1 MSLNIVNNMSA
12 SLSGYMKDIK
22 NTNSISCFAEKVQKA
37 KQTKN
42 STQSAEKKESA
53 VNEYK
58 RKHPNDTYTVD
69 RQVNTG
75 KTVLSKNSA
84 DKVSREDMT
93 MEEYKSF
100 ITNLMNCIAFHPTQ
114 QNNTEIWSISEKG
127 WEQMKNDPDYETWV
141 LGYTSLNRS
150 VNIPF
155 GLSGA
160 GCFCTEN
167 FGASIEEH
175 IGQSVPQGGFNKT
188 FKSSDK
194 EEESWWEKRHKL
206 YKEMLKKQI
215 ENAVKKRLENQIC
228 VQKQYYANALAKK
241 DGLTIIEPLVNKNH
255 IF

>member
-1 MSLNIVNNMSA
+1 
-12 SLSGYMKDIK
+12 
-22 NTNSISCFAEKVQKA
+22 
-37 KQTKN
+37 
-42 STQSAEKKESA
+42 
-53 VNEYK
+53 
-58 RKHPNDTYTVD
+58 
-69 RQVNTG
+69 
-75 KTVLSKNSA
+75 
-84 DKVSREDMT
+84 
-93 MEEYKSF
+93 
-100 ITNLMNCIAFHPTQ
+100 
-114 QNNTEIWSISEKG
+114 
-127 WEQMKNDPDYETWV
+127 MKNDPDYEAWV